1 MDEDSIPEEGDKHN
15 ETEIR
20 NNKLSTLRV
29 LPTSR
34 IRSSI
39 LGGTGMDR
47 FIRSYYFPVL
57 LVSSSVFWLV
67 YLLA

>member
-1 MDEDSIPEEGDKHN
+1 MPEEGSNYN

-20 NNKLSTLRV
+20 DNKLSTLRV
-29 LPTSR
+29 FSTSR

-39 LGGTGMDR
+39 LGGTGIDG

-67 YLLA
+67 YLLS